1 MAFGRKKQQEQ
12 PNRQQ
17 GPQPGQQRR
26 KPTIDEQIAM
36 EEAASKGRGLKVGL
50 TIVGILVG
58 VVVVGLIGFSTG
70 MGKGRAAEKEE
81 TKQILADKEAEMA
94 ELENELSEMEETQV
108 KAINPEST
116 IIEVEAGNKKAF
128 LKGNKFVAPVP
139 MEVEG
144 STTDA
149 NDSTVIVG
157 SRFKFRPSESW
168 LATISGNQVELSNNT
183 QRIWGKVKSFKID
196 EPIRDLTERQNVVTN
211 FLKEIPL
218 QGEIEDMQNITID
231 GRQCG
236 IVAKATM
243 EVYKMPKGMNQNG
256 ENGEKEEPLD
266 TSSLPKKQMRITV
279 GYFQRGEYMI
289 QFIFLNDLKTEKVAK
304 DSIKLL
310 MGSFTIGDVPVNFE

>member
-17 GPQPGQQRR
+17 GPQQGQQRR

-36 EEAASKGRGLKVGL
+36 EEAASKGRGLKIGL

-58 VVVVGLIGFSTG
+58 VVVVGLIGFSAG
-70 MGKGRAAEKEE
+70 MGKGRAAEKEN
-81 TKQILADKEAEMA
+81 TKQILADKEAELA
-94 ELENELSEMEETQV
+94 DLENEISEMEETQV

-256 ENGEKEEPLD
+256 ENGEKEEIN
-266 TSSLPKKQMRITV
+266 TESLPKKQMRITV

>member
-17 GPQPGQQRR
+17 GPQQGQQRR
-26 KPTIDEQIAM
+26 KPTIEEQIAM

-58 VVVVGLIGFSTG
+58 VVVVGLIGFSAG
-70 MGKGRAAEKEE
+70 MGKGRTAEKEN
-81 TKQILADKEAEMA
+81 TKQILADKEAELA
-94 ELENELSEMEETQV
+94 DLENEISEMEESQV

-139 MEVEG
+139 LDVEG

-196 EPIRDLTERQNVVTN
+196 EPIRDLTERQNIVTN

-236 IVAKATM
+236 IVAKANM
-243 EVYKMPKGMNQNG
+243 EVYKMPKGVNQNG
-256 ENGEKEEPLD
+256 ENEEPLD

-310 MGSFTIGDVPVNFE
+310 LGSFSIGDVPVNFE

>member
-17 GPQPGQQRR
+17 GPQQGQQRR
-26 KPTIDEQIAM
+26 KPTIEEQIAM

-58 VVVVGLIGFSTG
+58 VVVVGLIGFSAG
-70 MGKGRAAEKEE
+70 MGKGRTAEKEN
-81 TKQILADKEAEMA
+81 TKQILADKEAELA
-94 ELENELSEMEETQV
+94 DLENEISEMEESQV

-139 MEVEG
+139 LDVEG

-236 IVAKATM
+236 IVAKANM
-243 EVYKMPKGMNQNG
+243 EVYKMPKGVNQNG
-256 ENGEKEEPLD
+256 ENEEPLE

-310 MGSFTIGDVPVNFE
+310 LGSFSIGDVPVNFE